1 MGPIRLA
8 MLLGMAGMF
17 FLIGCAETSSGRGVK
32 SRIFSGALLETK
44 TSEGRER
51 RVRVTDL
58 EPWQRWHRN
67 PIKGDGDNL
76 IVKAELTF

>member
-1 MGPIRLA
+1 MGTFRLA
-8 MLLGMAGMF
+8 MLLGMAGIL
-17 FLIGCAETSSGRGVK
+17 FLAGCAETSSKSLVK
-32 SRIFSGALLETK
+32 SQIFSGALLESK
-44 TSEGRER
+44 SPDGREK

-58 EPWQRWHRN
+58 ETWRRWHRN